1 MDTMVLLNAPTG
13 SGKTYA
19 VWLACLLEC
28 LNHKRRKRACRC
40 SGSHLFALYPT
51 ISLWLL
57 QKAAGEMGTG
67 WEIGVRTGDTPQGI
81 RKKQVGK
88 MPECLIT
95 TPESLHVL
103 LSHKNA
109 GAYFRELKAII
120 VDEWHE
126 LLGTKRGV
134 QIELALSKLKTI
146 PPDQPKIWAISA
158 TIGNLEEALDVL
170 LGPGYG
176 GKKIIIKADIEKKI
190 AIETIIPDIIEK
202 YPWAGHLGIRLLPQV
217 LPVLRNS
224 STTLLFTN
232 TRSQTEIW
240 YREILNSAPD
250 LAGVMAMHHG
260 SLDNNVRKWVE
271 EALQAGKLKLVVCT
285 SSLDLGV
292 DFRPVETIIQVGG
305 PKGVSRFMQR
315 AGRSGHQPGALSRI
329 YFVPTHSLE
338 LVEGAALKT
347 AIGKEIH
354 ENRVPLKRSLDVLVQ
369 YLVTL
374 SVGDGFLPDQT
385 LRSVRSTAAYA
396 NLTDA
401 EWQWCLNFITT
412 GGKSLRSY
420 DEFSKVVVSDGLYRV
435 DNRRTS
441 ARHRLSI
448 GTIVEDPVLRVKYTS
463 GRTDRYH

>member
-1 MDTMVLLNAPTG
+1 MVRKEPLDAFSLSIENIWTSYLDGYNGLLNAPTG

-28 LNHKRRKRACRC
+28 LNHKRPKKGLQVLWITPLRAL
-40 SGSHLFALYPT
+40 SND
-51 ISLWLL
+51 ISLALE
-57 QKAAGEMGTG
+57 KAAGEMGTG

-202 YPWAGHLGIRLLPQV
+202 YPWAGHLGIRLLPRYC
-217 LPVLRNS
+217 PCCA
-224 STTLLFTN
+224 T
-232 TRSQTEIW
+232 
-240 YREILNSAPD
+240 
-250 LAGVMAMHHG
+250 
-260 SLDNNVRKWVE
+260 
-271 EALQAGKLKLVVCT
+271 
-285 SSLDLGV
+285 
-292 DFRPVETIIQVGG
+292 
-305 PKGVSRFMQR
+305 
-315 AGRSGHQPGALSRI
+315 
-329 YFVPTHSLE
+329 
-338 LVEGAALKT
+338 
-347 AIGKEIH
+347 
-354 ENRVPLKRSLDVLVQ
+354 VQ
-369 YLVTL
+369 LHF
-374 SVGDGFLPDQT
+374 FLPIRGLKQRFGT
-385 LRSVRSTAAYA
+385 AKFST
-396 NLTDA
+396 
-401 EWQWCLNFITT
+401 
-412 GGKSLRSY
+412 
-420 DEFSKVVVSDGLYRV
+420 V
-435 DNRRTS
+435 
-441 ARHRLSI
+441 HRI
-448 GTIVEDPVLRVKYTS
+448 
-463 GRTDRYH
+463 